1 MVRSYDEELKFLEKV
16 GPVCWKI
23 KKGFVNNMKVE
34 GLFYVNGHLEKL
46 MFEELR
52 NSCRGKILF

>member
-16 GPVCWKI
+16 DPISWKI
-23 KKGFVNNMKVE
+23 KRGFVNNMKVD
-34 GLFYVNGHLEKL
+34 GLFYVNDHLEKL

-52 NSCRGKILF
+52 